1 MRKGTAVLP
10 PSIKQKKEGKN
21 ERYIDFTF
29 NTRRV
34 DFCAGVAVAAYG
46 SIHLSEA
53 GLSGPGQEEN
63 IRGARRT

>member
-1 MRKGTAVLP
+1 LP

-29 NTRRV
+29 NSGRV
-34 DFCAGVAVAAYG
+34 GFCAGMAVAPLG
-46 SIHLSEA
+46 SIDLSEA

-63 IRGARRT
+63 IRGAKRT